1 MKTTILRVSVALFV
15 LSGLLMSGPAA
26 RADDPP
32 AGSGVSIRK
41 VTVYSG
47 LTQSAKY
54 IVTGGSPRLQALVRR
69 LEWAENELGVVEQ
82 LQLLKLDTVASE
94 RRAAALRNYQPNY
107 PSYFPTDVPG
117 FGESTLQK
125 NLQRQLAYEAT
136 PEAAQQLIGFLE
148 QVQTDLNAELKAL
161 PPAEKKAAE
170 GPVEALQQ
178 RVAALPQ
185 SAVPPMPPQPVVFP
199 NAPAV
204 FPSTPAV
211 RPSVPAVLPNV
222 PVSAPVAL
230 GPMGPIG
237 LPVTAAGANVEVQWG
252 GTWYPAQV
260 LAVNGGSTRIHYTN
274 YDSSW
279 DEWVPPARIRPA
291 GTLLAATYPYGR

>member
-1 MKTTILRVSVALFV
+1 MKTTILRVSVALLV
-15 LSGLLMSGPAA
+15 LSVLCVNVPAA

-32 AGSGVSIRK
+32 PGSGVSIRK

-94 RRAAALRNYQPNY
+94 RRAAALRNYQPTSPY
-107 PSYFPTDVPG
+107 YFPADVAG

-125 NLQRQLAYEAT
+125 SLQRQLAYEAT

-185 SAVPPMPPQPVVFP
+185 VAVPPATPQPVVFP
-199 NAPAV
+199 KA
-204 FPSTPAV
+204 PAV
-211 RPSVPAVLPNV
+211 RPSVPSVFPNV
-222 PVSAPVAL
+222 PVTSPVAL

-237 LPVTAAGANVEVQWG
+237 LPVAAAGAKVEVQWG
-252 GTWYPAQV
+252 GTWYPAEV
-260 LAVNGGSTRIHYTN
+260 MAVNGGSTRIHYTGWA
-274 YDSSW
+274 SSW
-279 DEWVPPARIRPA
+279 DEWVPPARIRPSS
-291 GTLLAATYPYGR
+291 TLAALANFYPH